1 MSQIFHPSTNTISKL
16 SIFGAVFFLAG
27 SLWMLVQINRSA
39 YMTET
44 FVPRNQPVPF
54 SHKHHVS
61 GLGIDCR
68 HCHTS
73 VEVSAYAGVPPTK
86 TCINCHSQIWKD
98 SSMLEPVRAS
108 FQADASLSWT
118 RVHDLPDF
126 VYFDHSIHV
135 NKGVGCAT
143 CHGRVDQMPVMW
155 KVNTLQMEWCLEC
168 HRNPAP
174 TLRPRQEVFN
184 MSWEPPADQPDLGE
198 RLMEEYGVRRATDC
212 SVCHR

>member
-86 TCINCHSQIWKD
+86 TCIN
-98 SSMLEPVRAS
+98 
-108 FQADASLSWT
+108 
-118 RVHDLPDF
+118 
-126 VYFDHSIHV
+126 
-135 NKGVGCAT
+135 
-143 CHGRVDQMPVMW
+143 
-155 KVNTLQMEWCLEC
+155 
-168 HRNPAP
+168 
-174 TLRPRQEVFN
+174 
-184 MSWEPPADQPDLGE
+184 
-198 RLMEEYGVRRATDC
+198 
-212 SVCHR
+212 